1 MAVCSFD
8 GAARLVASDK
18 GYWNV
23 VSISGPL
30 ERKAEL
36 PLAKTIHY
44 SCFDDVEVTE
54 SDECRPPRGADIEE
68 IFAFVGSLGPGP
80 APPPLLIHCQQG
92 ISRSAAVGLAW
103 IYGQLPPSPARVRDA
118 IDLILE
124 LRPQAK
130 PNCLVL
136 ALGLAQFMPTEQAL
150 KLAADMVSEPRLE
163 GNRFQSPPL
172 ERASNF
178 EL

>member
-1 MAVCSFD
+1 MAVCSLE
-8 GAARLVASDK
+8 GAARLIACDK

-23 VSISGPL
+23 VSISGPR

-44 SCFDDVEVTE
+44 SCFDDVEVTV
-54 SDECRPPRGADIEE
+54 SDDYRPPRGADIDE
-68 IFAFVGSLGPGP
+68 IFAFIGSLGAAPS
-80 APPPLLIHCQQG
+80 PPPLLIHCQQG

-103 IYGQLPPSPARVRDA
+103 IYGQLAPSPARVRDA

-130 PNCLVL
+130 PNRLVL
-136 ALGLAQFMPTEQAL
+136 ALGLAQCMKTEQAL
-150 KLAADMVSEPRLE
+150 KLADEMVSEPRLAR
-163 GNRFQSPPL
+163 NRFQSLPV
-172 ERASNF
+172 ERASNC